1 MIAADG
7 TLADALRP
15 QTDEGA
21 QGDARDEQ
29 HQPVLK
35 AEPQRTGSRASG
47 CPAAVVDLGTASVT
61 TSFIARP
68 FRTPLAASSP
78 DQRLSLAAPFSVAA
92 SPTRWQ
98 GVAQASDLSSAL
110 TSLP

>member
-1 MIAADG
+1 LIAADD
-7 TLADALRP
+7 TLADALCP

-61 TSFIARP
+61 TSE
-68 FRTPLAASSP
+68 TYGG
-78 DQRLSLAAPFSVAA
+78 QSLAMAIPK
-92 SPTRWQ
+92 PT
-98 GVAQASDLSSAL
+98 
-110 TSLP
+110 